1 MAVLTDWQL
10 AASWAAML
18 AHSMVDPRACL
29 CRLPSWG
36 SSSQALPWVYRWAG
50 LREMSRAARTVV
62 RKASRTVVH
71 LVEPKA
77 LKSAVLKG
85 GQKAAKMAG
94 STASWKAV
102 LRAALLDLWVD

>member
-1 MAVLTDWQL
+1 MFVSPTFVGKFVTGIAVG
-10 AASWAAML
+10 
-18 AHSMVDPRACL
+18 
-29 CRLPSWG
+29 LPVGWPG
-36 SSSQALPWVYRWAG
+36 
-50 LREMSRAARTVV
+50 EMSRAP
-62 RKASRTVVH
+62 RTVVH